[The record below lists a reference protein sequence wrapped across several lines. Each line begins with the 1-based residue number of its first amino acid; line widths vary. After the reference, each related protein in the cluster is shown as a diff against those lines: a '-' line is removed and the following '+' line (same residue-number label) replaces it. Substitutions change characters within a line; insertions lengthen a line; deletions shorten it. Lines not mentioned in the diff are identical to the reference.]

1 MEHSKQLVQQRQ
13 RRAFRVRKRI
23 RGTPERPRLSVV
35 RSHKHISVQIV
46 DDVAGKTLAA
56 ASSLDKKLS
65 GKLKS
70 GGNQTA
76 AEAVGKAIAE
86 RAIAAGIKAV
96 CFDRGPYR
104 YHGRVA
110 ALANAAREG
119 GSEFLMAFKAQH
131 LVRNRI

>member
-1 MEHSKQLVQQRQ
+1 MEHSKVLVRLRQ
-13 RRAFRVRKRI
+13 RRAFRVRKRV
-23 RGTPERPRLSVV
+23 RGTTERPRLSVM
-35 RSHKHISVQIV
+35 RSHKHISVQVI
-46 DDVAGKTLAA
+46 DDLTGKTLAA

-70 GGNQTA
+70 GGNADA
-76 AEAVGKAIAE
+76 AQAVGKAIAE

-119 GSEFLMAFKAQH
+119 GLSF
-131 LVRNRI
+131 

>member
-1 MEHSKQLVQQRQ
+1 MDHSKQLVQQRR
-13 RRAFRVRKRI
+13 RRAFRVRKRL
-23 RGTPERPRLSVV
+23 RGTSQRPRLSVA

-46 DDVAGKTLAA
+46 DDETGKTLAA

-70 GGNQTA
+70 GGNANA
-76 AEAVGKAIAE
+76 AQAVGKAIAE

-119 GSEFLMAFKAQH
+119 GLSF
-131 LVRNRI
+131 